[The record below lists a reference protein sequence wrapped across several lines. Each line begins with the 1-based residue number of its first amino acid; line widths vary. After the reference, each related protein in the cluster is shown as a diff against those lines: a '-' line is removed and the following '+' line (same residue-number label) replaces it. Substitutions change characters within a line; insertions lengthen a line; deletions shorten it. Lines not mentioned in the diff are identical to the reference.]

1 MCAREDMMRS
11 CIANCKLR
19 STNPDLSNA
28 WEILCKRRKVA
39 TAKRV
44 TREEKDLLEWCRI
57 NSVQPIQPAFEC
69 LSSPFSLSHYM
80 TYPGDRLH
88 TLIGE
93 LEMYISM
100 FALIL
105 YQIPLEFPEFKGTKY
120 DNGIGKL
127 DELLK
132 NFPHRQSMPVKTK
145 KFGSGMSIY
154 IPSIGDNNKKVTGFG
169 AIGLIDSE
177 DVPLLFLQVLFCKHY
192 S

>member
-1 MCAREDMMRS
+1 
-11 CIANCKLR
+11 
-19 STNPDLSNA
+19 
-28 WEILCKRRKVA
+28 
-39 TAKRV
+39 
-44 TREEKDLLEWCRI
+44 
-57 NSVQPIQPAFEC
+57 
-69 LSSPFSLSHYM
+69 M

-145 KFGSGMSIY
+145 KFGSGLSIY
-154 IPSIGDNNKKVTGFG
+154 IPSIVDKKKKVTGYG
-169 AIGLIDSE
+169 SIGLIDSE

-192 S
+192 Y